1 MIKKQTYAFINI
13 YNIHIFCCL
22 LYNKFNLILSVA
34 LKRITLNV
42 VTILFLVYL
51 VLLEVINPKLLLSY
65 SLLYRNPRWN
75 ALIWTICRF
84 LRFFFF
90 LFLNRIFPFSE
101 KKCEIQG
108 SRKTSTGTWRNNW
121 LTIPA
126 KSTDSFLFNCG
137 SITFK
142 TSCPFSRRNRLVAS
156 AVIIVKFVQI
166 ILLVIG
172 C

>member
-22 LYNKFNLILSVA
+22 LYSKFNLILSVA
-34 LKRITLNV
+34 SKRMKLNV

-51 VLLEVINPKLLLSY
+51 VLLEVINPSY

-84 LRFFFF
+84 LRFFCF
-90 LFLNRIFPFSE
+90 LIVSFLSSE
-101 KKCEIQG
+101 QKSEIQG

>member
-1 MIKKQTYAFINI
+1 MIRKQTYAFINI

-34 LKRITLNV
+34 LKRIKLNV

-51 VLLEVINPKLLLSY
+51 VLLEVINPSY

-84 LRFFFF
+84 LRFFCFLIVSF
-90 LFLNRIFPFSE
+90 LFSE
-101 KKCEIQG
+101 EKCEIQG